1 MVLTGIS
8 HWKVPNV
15 HVLPATI
22 DLEKF
27 KNALS
32 DTLQMYPHA
41 AGQMRC
47 QDGRWSVSSF
57 LYGPLHPSVHRFLR

>member
-1 MVLTGIS
+1 MALTGIS
-8 HWKVPNV
+8 HRKVTNV
-15 HVLPATI
+15 HVLPGTI

-41 AGQMRC
+41 AGHIRC
-47 QDGRWSVSSF
+47 
-57 LYGPLHPSVHRFLR
+57 